1 MTEKEKPEENKTVFY
16 MMRTIDVLVENQK
29 ILLSRI
35 KKLEDAMDMLAEQVY
50 EDDEDYGDDRILN

>member
-16 MMRTIDVLVENQK
+16 MIRTIDVLVENQK

>member
-1 MTEKEKPEENKTVFY
+1 MAIKKENKTVFY

>member
-1 MTEKEKPEENKTVFY
+1 MAIKKEDKTVFY